1 MSTNSSPNLFRLSL
15 PEWLK
20 EQVDSGK
27 HKGVYWID
35 RKEKIFHVPWKHAS
49 RNGWEDGDVSL
60 FKAWAIYTNRYR
72 EGVDKAR
79 PALWKTNFRCAI
91 NSHNSIAFLKDQGQR
106 KGDKAHRIMQLIDP
120 PLKESCPLSNSNKI
134 VEPVPP
140 RRLVRLTYPN
150 FGPPPP
156 DGVPIERGRYRK
168 AAEKAAKVKAA
179 QKVEPSKKSCKQCNF
194 IKIQIQDAVKIYD
207 EIHSEEEENSDYQVI
222 KTISSKLMT
231 SNEHLCQ
238 NDELKNIMEKNLIAT
253 MNADADDD
261 DDTASNNTEELPK
274 PNLQD
279 LYFIGKALQS
289 ADSNETLKVAIK
301 VESEMEIVDTSY
313 EPVETVETVET
324 EVVDS
329 SSTQETNK
337 QEKNGTE
344 SENDD
349 SFFEEK
355 EQECEVEVQDAPAVE
370 IIEQDPED
378 EELITPRN

>member
-1 MSTNSSPNLFRLSL
+1 
-15 PEWLK
+15 
-20 EQVDSGK
+20 
-27 HKGVYWID
+27 
-35 RKEKIFHVPWKHAS
+35 
-49 RNGWEDGDVSL
+49 
-60 FKAWAIYTNRYR
+60 
-72 EGVDKAR
+72 
-79 PALWKTNFRCAI
+79 
-91 NSHNSIAFLKDQGQR
+91 
-106 KGDKAHRIMQLIDP
+106 
-120 PLKESCPLSNSNKI
+120 
-134 VEPVPP
+134 
-140 RRLVRLTYPN
+140 
-150 FGPPPP
+150 
-156 DGVPIERGRYRK
+156 
-168 AAEKAAKVKAA
+168 
-179 QKVEPSKKSCKQCNF
+179 
-194 IKIQIQDAVKIYD
+194 
-207 EIHSEEEENSDYQVI
+207 
-222 KTISSKLMT
+222 MT